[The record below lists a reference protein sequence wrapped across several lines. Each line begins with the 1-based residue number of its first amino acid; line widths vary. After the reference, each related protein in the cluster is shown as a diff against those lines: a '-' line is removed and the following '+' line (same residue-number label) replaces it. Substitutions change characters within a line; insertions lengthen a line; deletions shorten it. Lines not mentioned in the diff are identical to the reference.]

1 MFGPTR
7 LFLAA
12 RDHDDVGLLAALA
25 AVTVL
30 FTGTPFI
37 LDDVASEFGVTLG
50 AAGLMSTAQVG
61 AFGVAAFVAGRRLR
75 TSRRHLQWGAA
86 LAVVANAA
94 SAIAPGFELLLLAR
108 IAAGLGG
115 GILVWLSWAKGMRTA
130 GGIRTM
136 AAVGPSSA
144 LVAAPVLSWIAELG
158 GADAVFIATA
168 AAFVPPIF
176 LRATF
181 AGFKPTRRK
190 MSPSRSNV
198 VLVVAMGIMTMA
210 GNGLWVYAAVLG
222 EQEVGLSPFLVSLG
236 FSGNALAG
244 FVAARS
250 RHRRLPAHIWL
261 LGIAVAAAL
270 VAFGS
275 NPLLF
280 TVGVLLWGYCFW
292 MTTPALLTA
301 ISGWSLAPD
310 ERVGDA
316 QSAMAAGR
324 SVGPAVAG
332 ILVGTGASFVGVG
345 LFSVV
350 GLLVASTMVYAVSRY
365 RRTHEPPVGA
375 VAA

>member
-7 LFLAA
+7 LYLAA
-12 RDHDDVGLLAALA
+12 RDHDDVGLVAALA

-37 LDDVASEFGVTLG
+37 LDDVASDFGVTLG

-61 AFGVAAFVAGRRLR
+61 AFGVAAFVAGRLLH
-75 TSRRHLQWGAA
+75 TSRRHLRWGAA
-86 LAVVANAA
+86 LAVLANAA
-94 SAIAPGFELLLLAR
+94 SALAPGFGILLLAR
-108 IAAGLGG
+108 IAAGVGG
-115 GILVWLSWAKGMRTA
+115 GILVWLSWAKGMRSA
-130 GGIRTM
+130 GGLKTM
-136 AAVGPSSA
+136 AAVGPFTA
-144 LVAAPVLSWIAELG
+144 LVAAPVVSWIAGLA
-158 GADAVFIATA
+158 GADGVFLFTA

-181 AGFKPTRRK
+181 AGFKPSRRK

-198 VLVVAMGIMTMA
+198 VLIAAMGIMTMA

-222 EQEVGLSPFLVSLG
+222 EQQVGLSPFLVSVG

-244 FVAARS
+244 FLAARTTD
-250 RHRRLPAHIWL
+250 RRFPAHVWL
-261 LGIAVAAAL
+261 LGIAVAATL
-270 VAFGS
+270 VAFGG
-275 NPLLF
+275 NAALF
-280 TVGVLLWGYCFW
+280 MVGVLVWGYCFW
-292 MTTPALLTA
+292 MATPALLTA

-324 SVGPAVAG
+324 SIGPAIAG
-332 ILVGTGASFVGVG
+332 ALVGTGASFVGVG
-345 LFSVV
+345 VFSVA
-350 GLLVASTMVYAVSRY
+350 GLVAAAAMVYAVSRY